1 MTPQAEVV
9 PDANAVHSYIRDV
22 ASSIA
27 AAQITEGGPVIL
39 YQPENEY
46 TGACCGV
53 DFPDGQY
60 MQDVID
66 QARDAGVVVPMISND
81 ASASGHNAPGTG
93 VGAVDIYGHDGYP
106 LGFDC
111 SHPTIWPD
119 GRLPTTY
126 WQTHLNQS
134 PSTPYSID
142 EFQGGSFDPWGGPG
156 FAKCQVLVS
165 YEFVRVFYKNI
176 LASTAKIFN
185 LYMIFGGTNWGNL
198 GHPGGYTSYD
208 YAASMSENRQVD
220 RQKYSELK
228 LIANFVKVSTAY
240 LTASPQALNTTSVF
254 ADTADLTVTSL
265 ANNESATRFYI
276 VRHFNYSSLDSTSYK
291 LLLPT
296 SAGNLTIPQLG
307 GSLTL
312 GGRDSKVHV
321 ADYNVGGINL
331 LYSTAEIFTW
341 KTFGNRTVL
350 ILYGGADEHH
360 EVAVTSSSAPVVVE
374 GDSSTVTTKQFGS
387 TVLVAWDTS
396 SDRRIVSVGQL
407 ELYLLGKWSKFKTNM
422 PKSDGSIQ
430 TKPPHTT
437 IGYPKYPEMLL
448 ALVSRQPNL
457 QVCR

>member
-1 MTPQAEVV
+1 MC
-9 PDANAVHSYIRDV
+9 SYIRNV

-66 QARDAGVVVPMISND
+66 QARAAGVIVPMISND

-93 VGAVDIYGHDGYP
+93 VGEVDIYGHDGYP

-119 GRLPTTY
+119 ARLPTTY

-134 PSTPYSID
+134 PTTPYSID

-156 FAKCQVLVS
+156 FGRCEVLVN

-176 LASTAKIFN
+176 FASAVKIFN
-185 LYMIFGGTNWGNL
+185 LYMIYGGTNWGNL

-208 YAASMSENRQVD
+208 YAASISENRTVE

-228 LIANFVKVSTAY
+228 LIANFLKASPAY
-240 LTASPQALNTTSVF
+240 LTATPQQLNTTSVF
-254 ADTADLTVTSL
+254 TNTPDLTVTSL
-265 ANNESATRFYI
+265 ASHGSATTFYV
-276 VRHFNYSSLDSTSYK
+276 VRHFNYSSLSSTSYM

-296 SAGNLTIPQLG
+296 SSGNLTVPQLG

-312 GGRDSKVHV
+312 GGRDSKIHV
-321 ADYNVGGINL
+321 ADYDVGGVNL

-350 ILYGGADEHH
+350 ILYGGEGEHH
-360 EVAVTSSSAPVVVE
+360 ELAVESAAAAIVVE
-374 GDSSTVTTKQFGS
+374 GDAASVTSKKISSATII
-387 TVLVAWDTS
+387 AWDATS
-396 SDRRIVSVGQL
+396 SRRIVQVGQL
-407 ELYLLGKWSKFKTNM
+407 EVYLLGKHVF
-422 PKSDGSIQ
+422 
-430 TKPPHTT
+430 H
-437 IGYPKYPEMLL
+437 
-448 ALVSRQPNL
+448 
-457 QVCR
+457 